1 MSLSESVRFRP
12 ITVPLPVFSVRYH
25 LNFPL
30 PQILSVTTW
39 SFRYHRFRLLP
50 FEFSVTTKFCPLPQF
65 VQFKHSCAKHSLEIR
80 GPIGPQ
86 SSSVIEEYY
95 LEPISINKSLW
106 YHQIQISWM
115 LIWTGSFM
123 ILFWN
128 ISFIY
133 LKEISGWL
141 VMMSPSTSNV
151 ICFVHLGFFKDTL

>member
-65 VQFKHSCAKHSLEIR
+65 VQYKHSCAKHSLEIR

-86 SSSVIEEYY
+86 SSSQLIGYDHLTNMVLVTGIKSNKTVSPEQLCAGHKITGTRPHFYEYVG
-95 LEPISINKSLW
+95 EDKQMKFHKIR
-106 YHQIQISWM
+106 QV
-115 LIWTGSFM
+115 LIHK
-123 ILFWN
+123 I
-128 ISFIY
+128 
-133 LKEISGWL
+133 
-141 VMMSPSTSNV
+141 
-151 ICFVHLGFFKDTL
+151 